1 MLIMMIMTVYHHA
14 VERDA
19 AIRQE
24 ADITNS
30 QAHNFLAN
38 RLQTSCR
45 KADTPQQQI
54 RCNGA

>member
-1 MLIMMIMTVYHHA
+1 MMIMTVYHHA